1 MAKEKKKLVIKD
13 ASGGVVAEIGKYR
26 YVMIPVDPA
35 IKSDLKELCKLSGGS
50 LRSQGAM
57 VGKLVRE
64 ALAKK
69 KSERATLLN

>member
-1 MAKEKKKLVIKD
+1 MAKEKKKAVIKD
-13 ASGGVVAEIGKYR
+13 ANGEVVAEISKYR
-26 YVMIPVDPA
+26 YVMIPVEPA
-35 IKSDLKELCKLSGGS
+35 IKSDLKELCKLSGVS

-69 KSERATLLN
+69 KLEIATLN

>member
-1 MAKEKKKLVIKD
+1 MAKKNKNVVIKD
-13 ASGGVVAEIGKYR
+13 ANGDVVAEISKYR
-26 YVMIPVDPA
+26 YVMIPVEPA

-69 KSERATLLN
+69 RLEKSTVS

>member
-1 MAKEKKKLVIKD
+1 MKKNNKKVVIKD
-13 ASGGVVAEIGKYR
+13 ANGEVVAEIGKYR

-69 KSERATLLN
+69 KSERAVLN

>member
-1 MAKEKKKLVIKD
+1 MAKEKKKVVIQD
-13 ASGGVVAEIGKYR
+13 GNGEVIAEISKYR
-26 YVMIPVDPA
+26 YVMIPVEPS

-69 KSERATLLN
+69 KLERATLK

>member
-1 MAKEKKKLVIKD
+1 MAKENKKAVIKD
-13 ASGGVVAEIGKYR
+13 ANGEVVAEISKYR
-26 YVMIPVDPA
+26 YVMIPVEPA
-35 IKSDLKELCKLSGGS
+35 IKADLKELCKLSGGS

-69 KSERATLLN
+69 KSERAALN